1 MGEPSPVDK
10 QVLDGWTK
18 STLAGYNSAVRK
30 FLFFTR
36 ERDSVPFVLPASAGN
51 IQEFCAWAGR
61 GPNSGGKPVL
71 ATTLSKYLCGLRAW
85 HLFHDQPYPT
95 EANKKTT
102 LILKAS
108 AKEDAKEAARVPKG
122 ATMIGDLIRLAEAL
136 TGGPAQDLAVLDM
149 ALVAFWSCARLLE
162 VTYNLA
168 GVPGNGG
175 LGVLLRDVEW
185 GPENLW
191 ACITL
196 REAKTLSPGEL
207 QYLRVSEINDCLC
220 PVAALRRLASSCLDS
235 IAPLFGY
242 QAQGERVRLTRYMLT
257 TRLGKVWQDT
267 SRPLLSGHS
276 FHAGGASFLH
286 AMKVAAADICTAA
299 PPTHPSAACGGTD
312 GEGESGWL
320 DATAPSFVYHS
331 SSYS

>member
-71 ATTLSKYLCGLRAW
+71 ATTLSKYLC
-85 HLFHDQPYPT
+85 
-95 EANKKTT
+95 
-102 LILKAS
+102 AS

-257 TRLGKVWQDT
+257 TRLGKVWQDN
-267 SRPLLSGHS
+267 SWPLLSGHS

-286 AMKVAAADICTAA
+286 AMKVAAADICTAGRWLSCCYKFYIREC
-299 PPTHPSAACGGTD
+299 SAVEREETI
-312 GEGESGWL
+312 EYLVLL
-320 DATAPSFVYHS
+320 DSAWCM
-331 SSYS
+331 